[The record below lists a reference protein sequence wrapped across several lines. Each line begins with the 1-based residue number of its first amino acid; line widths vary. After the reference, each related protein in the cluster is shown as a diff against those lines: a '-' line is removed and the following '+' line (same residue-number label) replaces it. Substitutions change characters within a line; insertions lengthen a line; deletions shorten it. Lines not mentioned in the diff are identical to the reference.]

1 MGSSGGGGGGS
12 GDSTNTVRY
21 APYIEAHHTT
31 FLDVSAAAGTAARA
45 SNPYGSYS
53 DINFDVAFFG
63 VGQTLA
69 NFTSLFGL
77 HKSLLLDLDTEAL
90 WVTILGNTQSNS
102 AITDAVSAQAALID
116 DEIDTT
122 VVPRFQAGMR
132 DINSV
137 ISSSFVIGKSL
148 IEDGRNKKV
157 AEFAAD
163 LKYKMIPVAATRWNA
178 RLEWNKAVVSSYL
191 QILNFA
197 VNTQFG
203 EDDRNF
209 DFAARKALWPFTVL
223 DYERANLGAMQGAI
237 SGKNSVAG
245 ASQTQRAIGGAM
257 SGAAMGMT
265 LSGGNP
271 LGAAAGGL
279 LGLAASFF

>member
-31 FLDVSAAAGTAARA
+31 FLNVSEAAGITARE

-53 DINFDVAFFG
+53 DINFDIAFFG
-63 VGQTLA
+63 AGQTIA
-69 NFTSLFGL
+69 NFSSLFGL
-77 HKSLLLDLDTEAL
+77 HKSLLINLDTEAL
-90 WVTILGNTQSNS
+90 WVAILGNTQNNS
-102 AITDAVSAQAALID
+102 AITDAVTAQAALID

-163 LKYKMIPVAATRWNA
+163 LKYKMIPVAASRWA
-178 RLEWNKAVVSSYL
+178 MRLEWNKAVVSNYL

-209 DFAARKALWPFTVL
+209 DFAAREALWPFTVL
-223 DYERANLGAMQGAI
+223 DYERANLGALQGAI
-237 SGKNSVAG
+237 SGKSSVAG
-245 ASQTQRAIGGAM
+245 ASQTQRTIGGVM
-257 SGAAMGMT
+257 SGAAMGAQ
-265 LSGGNP
+265 LSGGTP
-271 LGAAAGGL
+271 IGAVAGGL
-279 LGLAASFF
+279 FGLAASFF